1 MNTTKNNS
9 IVFGLKM
16 LSILAFSLLII
27 PAKASATLAFT
38 PSSIENPTPIVNSIS
53 PDSKNRND
61 SVNTITITGSGFISN
76 SIARINGQVRP
87 TIFIDSSHVLV
98 QLNGNDAY
106 NPDGLYINVFN
117 ELPGGGY
124 SNSAFFK
131 TNMIV
136 PATTNTSTGNNSN
149 LNNSYGN
156 TNTSGNTNTNGNTN
170 NTNSSVTKN
179 NTNRNTRTTT
189 SVNSTNNAQT
199 KNTTTTDAN
208 SNYSN
213 LASNAIFG
221 SNGFMPT
228 GLIQWILFAI
238 IVLLLVILV
247 RKLFSGRKNYDEAPM
262 KHA

>member
-16 LSILAFSLLII
+16 LSILAFSLLVI
-27 PAKASATLAFT
+27 PATASATLAFT
-38 PSSIENPTPIVNSIS
+38 PTPSENPAPMVNSIS

-61 SVNTITITGSGFISN
+61 NVNTITITGSGFISN
-76 SIARINGQVRP
+76 SVARVNGQVRP
-87 TIFIDSSHVLV
+87 TVFIDASHLSL
-98 QLNGNDAY
+98 QLIGNDAY

-124 SNSAFFK
+124 SNAAFFK

-136 PATTNTSTGNNSN
+136 PATTNT
-149 LNNSYGN
+149 GN
-156 TNTSGNTNTNGNTN
+156 TNGNTSNNNYGNANTNGNTN
-170 NTNSSVTKN
+170 NTNSSASKNTKN
-179 NTNRNTRTTT
+179 SNTST
-189 SVNSTNNAQT
+189 STNNNQT
-199 KNTTTTDAN
+199 KSSTTTDAN

-221 SNGFMPT
+221 TNGFMPT

-238 IVLLLVILV
+238 IVLLLIILV
-247 RKLFSGRKNYDEAPM
+247 RKIFGGKKNYDEAPM

>member
-16 LSILAFSLLII
+16 LSILAFGLLII

-38 PSSIENPTPIVNSIS
+38 PSSIENPAPIVNSIS
-53 PDSKNRND
+53 PDSKSRND

-76 SIARINGQVRP
+76 SVARVNGQVRP
-87 TIFIDSSHVLV
+87 TIFIDSAHILV
-98 QLNGNDAY
+98 QLVGNDAY

-124 SNSAFFK
+124 SNSALFK

-136 PATTNTSTGNNSN
+136 PATTNTGNTNNNVS
-149 LNNSYGN
+149 NNSYGN
-156 TNTSGNTNTNGNTN
+156 TNTNGNANTNGNTN
-170 NTNSSVTKN
+170 NTNSSVSKNTKN
-179 NTNRNTRTTT
+179 NSNSST
-189 SVNSTNNAQT
+189 STNSNQT
-199 KNTTTTDAN
+199 KTNTTTDAN

-238 IVLLLVILV
+238 IVLLLIILV
-247 RKLFSGRKNYDEAPM
+247 RKLFGGKKNYDEAPM

>member
-1 MNTTKNNS
+1 
-9 IVFGLKM
+9 M

-38 PSSIENPTPIVNSIS
+38 PSSVENPAPIVNSIS
-53 PDSKNRND
+53 PDSKSRND
-61 SVNTITITGSGFISN
+61 NVNTITITGSGFTSS
-76 SIARINGQVRP
+76 SIARVNGQVRP
-87 TIFIDSSHVLV
+87 TIFIDSYHVMV
-98 QLNGNDAY
+98 QLIGNDAY

-156 TNTSGNTNTNGNTN
+156 TNTNGNTNANGNTN
-170 NTNSSVTKN
+170 NANSSASKNTKSNTSTSTSTNSN
-179 NTNRNTRTTT
+179 
-189 SVNSTNNAQT
+189 QT

-238 IVLLLVILV
+238 IVLLLIILV
-247 RKLFSGRKNYDEAPM
+247 RKIFGGRKNYDEAPM

>member
-27 PAKASATLAFT
+27 PIKASATLAFT
-38 PSSIENPTPIVNSIS
+38 PSSIENPAPIVNSIS
-53 PDSKNRND
+53 PDSKNKND

-76 SIARINGQVRP
+76 SVARINGQVRP
-87 TIFIDSSHVLV
+87 TIFIDSYHVMV
-98 QLNGNDAY
+98 QLIGSDAY

-136 PATTNTSTGNNSN
+136 PATTNTGNTNGSAG
-149 LNNSYGN
+149 NNSYGN
-156 TNTSGNTNTNGNTN
+156 TNTNSNSNANTNGNTN
-170 NTNSSVTKN
+170 STNSSASKNTKN
-179 NTNRNTRTTT
+179 SNTST
-189 SVNSTNNAQT
+189 SASTNSNQT

-238 IVLLLVILV
+238 IVLLLIILV
-247 RKLFSGRKNYDEAPM
+247 RKLFGGKKNYDEAPM